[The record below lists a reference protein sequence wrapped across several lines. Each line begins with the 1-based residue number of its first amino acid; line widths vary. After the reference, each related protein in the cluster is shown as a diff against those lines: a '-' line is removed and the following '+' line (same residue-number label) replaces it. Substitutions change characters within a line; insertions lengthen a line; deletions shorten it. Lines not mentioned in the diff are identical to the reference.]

1 MNWRYFYI
9 GSVVALSYILF
20 LSWNAEKEI
29 KQEFAEAT
37 LIEQTKDQE
46 LLPQGESIGFVEI
59 QNEKLIVQVSPTSG
73 KVWEARLKEHTYL
86 NNEDSQGVRLFGFD
100 PSSGFKFY
108 LNSGFVSEDQGF
120 EVLEVLPS
128 SLRLIS
134 SDGKISKTISL
145 KENDYE
151 LLVEDVWV
159 GDMPVDV
166 PTPYIAMYR
175 TEGKPLDARD
185 NFFENSSYTGVAFNT
200 PDEPYANTR
209 LRGVDERIEYFQ
221 RGGWVAFIQ
230 KYFMAAILTPSD
242 RAQTLVALPPS
253 GESGAYVMG
262 AISREV
268 KKSEVSA
275 GINHRVFLGPKV
287 RSDLLSRAQDLELT
301 IDMGWFWF
309 LAQPLMMLLSMI
321 NAVVGNWGVSIILLT
336 VLIKLLLWP
345 VSAKG
350 FSSMAKMRTAGP
362 KLKEI
367 QERYKD
373 DRAKLGTEMMALY
386 KKEGINPAGGCF
398 PLLLQ
403 MPVFIAFFF
412 CLRESVELRHESFF
426 FWIQDLSAPDPLF
439 ILPVI
444 FAALMYLTQ
453 QLNPQPPGMDPTQ
466 AQIMK
471 FMPVMIAAIFII
483 MPAGLVLYSVA
494 NSAISLVQQ
503 RSMYK
508 KYGASDV
515 FWAKLITRGLF
526 VDFCSCPHQLPN
538 QQLLFLEY
546 LEAVVVKSLISF
558 LKRLF

>member
-1 MNWRYFYI
+1 MNWRYIYI
-9 GSVVALSYILF
+9 GSVVVLSYVLF

-29 KQEFAEAT
+29 KQEFAEASF
-37 LIEQTKDQE
+37 IEQNKSEE
-46 LLPQGESIGFVEI
+46 LLPSGETVGFVQI
-59 QNEKLIVQVSPTSG
+59 QNEKLDVLISPSSG
-73 KVWEARLKEHTYL
+73 KIWEARLKEHTYL
-86 NNEDSQGVRLFGFD
+86 NNKESQGVRVFGFD
-100 PSSGFKFY
+100 PLSGFKFY
-108 LNSGFVSEDQGF
+108 LNSGFVSEGDGF
-120 EVLEVLPS
+120 DVVEVTPS
-128 SLRLIS
+128 SIS
-134 SDGKISKTISL
+134 LVSLDGKISKSISL
-145 KENDYE
+145 KEGDYE
-151 LLVEDVWV
+151 LMIKDSWV
-159 GDMPVDV
+159 GEVPADV
-166 PTPYIAMYR
+166 PTPYVAMYR
-175 TEGKPLDARD
+175 TDGRALDARD

-209 LRGVDERIEYFQ
+209 LRSIDERVEYFQ

-230 KYFMAAILTPSD
+230 KYFMAAIITPSD
-242 RAQTLVALPPS
+242 RVQTLIALPPS
-253 GESGAYVMG
+253 SGSDTYVMG
-262 AISREV
+262 AISRETKV
-268 KKSEVSA
+268 NEIISGVEHK
-275 GINHRVFLGPKV
+275 IFLGPKV
-287 RSDLLSRAQDLELT
+287 RSDLISRAPDLELT

-321 NAVVGNWGVSIILLT
+321 NALVGNWGVSIILLT
-336 VLIKLLLWP
+336 FLIKLLLWP

-426 FWIQDLSAPDPLF
+426 FWIQDLSAPDPFF

-444 FAALMYLTQ
+444 FAGLMYLTQ

-503 RSMYK
+503 RAMYK
-508 KYGASDV
+508 KYGASD
-515 FWAKLITRGLF
+515 FSGPGAGG
-526 VDFCSCPHQLPN
+526 
-538 QQLLFLEY
+538 
-546 LEAVVVKSLISF
+546 
-558 LKRLF
+558 

>member
-1 MNWRYFYI
+1 
-9 GSVVALSYILF
+9 
-20 LSWNAEKEI
+20 
-29 KQEFAEAT
+29 
-37 LIEQTKDQE
+37 
-46 LLPQGESIGFVEI
+46 
-59 QNEKLIVQVSPTSG
+59 
-73 KVWEARLKEHTYL
+73 
-86 NNEDSQGVRLFGFD
+86 LFGFD
-100 PSSGFKFY
+100 LVSGFKFY

-120 EVLEVLPS
+120 KVLEVLPS
-128 SLRLIS
+128 SIKLLS
-134 SDGKISKTISL
+134 LDGNISKTISL
-145 KENDYE
+145 KDNDYE
-151 LLVEDVWV
+151 LFIEDRWI
-159 GDMPVDV
+159 GEMPVDV
-166 PTPYIAMYR
+166 PTPYVAMYR
-175 TEGKPLDARD
+175 TDGRPLDSRD

-200 PDEPYANTR
+200 PEEPYANFR
-209 LRGVDERIEYFQ
+209 LRNIDERIEYFQ

-242 RAQTLVALPPS
+242 RAQTLVAFPPS
-253 GESGAYVMG
+253 GNSATYVMG
-262 AISREV
+262 SILREV
-268 KKSEVSA
+268 KSNQISSGVT
-275 GINHRVFLGPKV
+275 HRVFLGPKV
-287 RSDLLSRAQDLELT
+287 RSDLLTRAQDLELT

-321 NAVVGNWGVSIILLT
+321 NSLVGNWGVSIILLT
-336 VLIKLLLWP
+336 FVIKLLLWP
-345 VSAKG
+345 ISAKG

-426 FWIQDLSAPDPLF
+426 FWINDLSAPDPFF

-471 FMPVMIAAIFII
+471 FMPVMIAVIFII

-503 RSMYK
+503 RAMYK
-508 KYGASDV
+508 KYGASD
-515 FWAKLITRGLF
+515 FSGPGAGG
-526 VDFCSCPHQLPN
+526 
-538 QQLLFLEY
+538 
-546 LEAVVVKSLISF
+546 
-558 LKRLF
+558 

>member
-9 GSVVALSYILF
+9 GSVVALSYVLF

-108 LNSGFVSEDQGF
+108 LNSGFVTEDKGF

-151 LLVEDVWV
+151 LLVEDRWV

-200 PDEPYANTR
+200 PNEPYANTR

-242 RAQTLVALPPS
+242 RPQTLVALPPS

-262 AISREV
+262 AISREI
-268 KKSEVSA
+268 KTSEVSA

-503 RSMYK
+503 RAMYK

-515 FWAKLITRGLF
+515 SG
-526 VDFCSCPHQLPN
+526 PN
-538 QQLLFLEY
+538 
-546 LEAVVVKSLISF
+546 
-558 LKRLF
+558 

>member
-1 MNWRYFYI
+1 MNLRYIYI
-9 GSVVALSYILF
+9 GSVVVLSYVLF

-29 KQEFAEAT
+29 KQEFVEAS
-37 LIEQTKDQE
+37 LIEQNKSGE
-46 LLPQGESIGFVEI
+46 LLPAGETVGFVQI
-59 QNEKLIVQVSPTSG
+59 QNEKLDVLVSPSSG
-73 KVWEARLKEHTYL
+73 KIWQARLKEHTYL
-86 NNEDSQGVRLFGFD
+86 NNKESQGVRLFGYD
-100 PSSGFKFY
+100 LLSGFKFY
-108 LNSGFVSEDQGF
+108 LNSGFVSEGEGF
-120 EVLEVLPS
+120 EVVGVTPS
-128 SLRLIS
+128 SVSLVSL
-134 SDGKISKTISL
+134 DGQISKTISL
-145 KENDYE
+145 KEGDYE
-151 LLVEDVWV
+151 LIIKDGWV
-159 GDMPVDV
+159 GELPADV

-175 TEGKPLDARD
+175 TDGRALDARD

-200 PDEPYANTR
+200 PDEPYANKR
-209 LRGVDERIEYFQ
+209 LRSIDERVEYFQ

-230 KYFMAAILTPSD
+230 KYFMAAIITPSD
-242 RAQTLVALPPS
+242 RIQTLIALPPS
-253 GESGAYVMG
+253 SESDTYVMG
-262 AISREV
+262 AISRETRV
-268 KKSEVSA
+268 SEIISGVE
-275 GINHRVFLGPKV
+275 HRVFLGPKV
-287 RSDLLSRAQDLELT
+287 RSDLITRAPDLELT

-321 NAVVGNWGVSIILLT
+321 NVLVGNWGVSIILLT
-336 VLIKLLLWP
+336 FLIKLLLWP

-426 FWIQDLSAPDPLF
+426 FWIQDLSAPDPFF

-503 RSMYK
+503 RAMYK
-508 KYGASDV
+508 KYGASD
-515 FWAKLITRGLF
+515 LSG
-526 VDFCSCPHQLPN
+526 PG
-538 QQLLFLEY
+538 
-546 LEAVVVKSLISF
+546 AV
-558 LKRLF
+558 

>member
-1 MNWRYFYI
+1 MNWRYLYI
-9 GSVVALSYILF
+9 GSVVALSYVLF

-29 KQEFAEAT
+29 KQEFAEAS
-37 LIEQTKDQE
+37 LIEKNQNEKM
-46 LLPQGESIGFVEI
+46 LPQGETIDFIEI
-59 QNEKLIVQVSPTSG
+59 QNSKLVVKISPSSG
-73 KVWEARLKEHTYL
+73 KVWQARLKEHTYL
-86 NNEDSQGVRLFGFD
+86 NNANSQGVRLFGFD
-100 PSSGFKFY
+100 LLSGFKFY
-108 LNSGFVSEDQGF
+108 LNSGFVEEAKSF
-120 EVLEVLPS
+120 ELLEVKSDAVKLV
-128 SLRLIS
+128 SL
-134 SDGKISKTISL
+134 DGKLTKTISL

-151 LLVEDVWV
+151 FFIEDRWV
-159 GDMPVDV
+159 GEIPADI

-175 TEGKPLDARD
+175 TDGRPLDARD

-200 PDEPYANTR
+200 PAEPYANTR
-209 LRGVDERIEYFQ
+209 LRGIGDGVEYFQ

-242 RAQTLVALPPS
+242 RVQTLTALPPS
-253 GESGAYVMG
+253 NGSDTYVMG
-262 AISREV
+262 AISRET
-268 KKSEVSA
+268 KASQLIS
-275 GINHRVFLGPKV
+275 GIQHRVFVGPKI
-287 RSDLLSRAQDLELT
+287 RSDLISRAPDLELT

-321 NAVVGNWGVSIILLT
+321 NVFVGNWGVSIILLT

-350 FSSMAKMRTAGP
+350 FSSMAKMRTVGP

-426 FWIQDLSAPDPLF
+426 FWIQDLSAPDPFF
-439 ILPVI
+439 ILPVV

-471 FMPVMIAAIFII
+471 FMPVMIAAIFVI

-503 RSMYK
+503 KAMYK
-508 KYGASDV
+508 KYGAPSSP
-515 FWAKLITRGLF
+515 T
-526 VDFCSCPHQLPN
+526 
-538 QQLLFLEY
+538 
-546 LEAVVVKSLISF
+546 
-558 LKRLF
+558 

>member
-1 MNWRYFYI
+1 MIWERLIKWKDETIDVLNKHLVEYDEPGMERFNNKELGWVNRTWNNRYI
-9 GSVVALSYILF
+9 RRAHLDVVDVRETEDFI
-20 LSWNAEKEI
+20 EI
-29 KQEFAEAT
+29 EN
-37 LIEQTKDQE
+37 
-46 LLPQGESIGFVEI
+46 S
-59 QNEKLIVQVSPTSG
+59 KLIIKISPVTG
-73 KVWEARLKEHTYL
+73 KIWEARLKEHTYL
-86 NNEDSQGVRLFGFD
+86 NNDDSLGVRLFGFD
-100 PSSGFKFY
+100 NATGFKFY
-108 LNSGFVSEDQGF
+108 LNSGFASEGQNF
-120 EVLEVLPS
+120 EVVSIQPS
-128 SLRLIS
+128 SVELASI
-134 SDGKISKTISL
+134 DGNINKSISL
-145 KENDYE
+145 KSDDYE
-151 LLVEDVWV
+151 LSIKDVWS
-159 GDMPVDV
+159 GDLPVDL

-175 TEGKPLDARD
+175 TDGRALDARD

-200 PDEPYANTR
+200 PAEPYANTR
-209 LRGVDERIEYFQ
+209 LRGIGDGIEYFQ

-242 RAQTLVALPPS
+242 RVQTLTALPPS
-253 GESGAYVMG
+253 NGSDTYVMG
-262 AISREV
+262 AISRET
-268 KKSEVSA
+268 KASQLIS
-275 GINHRVFLGPKV
+275 GIQHRVFVGPKI
-287 RSDLLSRAQDLELT
+287 RSDLISRAPDLELT

-321 NAVVGNWGVSIILLT
+321 NVFVGNWGVSIILLT

-350 FSSMAKMRTAGP
+350 FSSMAKMRTVGP

-386 KKEGINPAGGCF
+386 KREGINPAGGCF

-426 FWIQDLSAPDPLF
+426 FWIQDLSAPDPFF
-439 ILPVI
+439 ILPVV

-503 RSMYK
+503 RAMYK
-508 KYGASDV
+508 KYGAPSTP
-515 FWAKLITRGLF
+515 A
-526 VDFCSCPHQLPN
+526 
-538 QQLLFLEY
+538 
-546 LEAVVVKSLISF
+546 
-558 LKRLF
+558 

>member
-1 MNWRYFYI
+1 MNWRYIYI
-9 GSVVALSYILF
+9 GSVVALSYVLF

-29 KQEFAEAT
+29 KQEFAEASS
-37 LIEQTKDQE
+37 IEQNKSKG
-46 LLPQGESIGFVEI
+46 LLPPDETVGLVQI
-59 QNEKLIVQVSPTSG
+59 QNEKLEVLVSPSSG
-73 KVWEARLKEHTYL
+73 KIWQARLKEHTYL
-86 NNEDSQGVRLFGFD
+86 NNKESQGVRVFGFD
-100 PSSGFKFY
+100 NLSNFKFY
-108 LNSGFVSEDQGF
+108 LNSGFGSGSESFDVVEETLSSVSL
-120 EVLEVLPS
+120 V
-128 SLRLIS
+128 SL
-134 SDGKISKTISL
+134 DGKISKTISL
-145 KENDYE
+145 KDNDYE
-151 LLVEDVWV
+151 LVINDKWV
-159 GDMPVDV
+159 GEV
-166 PTPYIAMYR
+166 PADIPAPYVAMYR
-175 TEGKPLDARD
+175 TDGRALDARD
-185 NFFENSSYTGVAFNT
+185 GFFENSSYTGVAFNT

-209 LRGVDERIEYFQ
+209 LRNIDERVEYFQ
-221 RGGWVAFIQ
+221 RGGWVAFVQ
-230 KYFMAAILTPSD
+230 KYFMAAIITPSD
-242 RAQTLVALPPS
+242 RVQTLIALPPS
-253 GESGAYVMG
+253 NGKDTYVMG
-262 AISREV
+262 AISRET
-268 KKSEVSA
+268 KASQIIS
-275 GINHRVFLGPKV
+275 GIEHKIFLGPKV
-287 RSDLLSRAQDLELT
+287 RSDLISRAPDLELT

-321 NAVVGNWGVSIILLT
+321 NALVGNWGVSIILLT
-336 VLIKLLLWP
+336 ILIKLLLWP

-426 FWIQDLSAPDPLF
+426 FWIQDLSAPDPFF

-503 RSMYK
+503 RAMYK
-508 KYGASDV
+508 KYGASD
-515 FWAKLITRGLF
+515 FTGPG
-526 VDFCSCPHQLPN
+526 SN
-538 QQLLFLEY
+538 
-546 LEAVVVKSLISF
+546 
-558 LKRLF
+558 

>member
-1 MNWRYFYI
+1 MSWRYFYI
-9 GSVVALSYILF
+9 GSIVAFSYVLF

-29 KQEFAEAT
+29 KQEFVEAS
-37 LIEQTKDQE
+37 LIKQNQNEKI
-46 LLPQGESIGFVEI
+46 LPQGETLGFIEI
-59 QNEKLIVQVSPTSG
+59 QNSKLVVQISPSSG
-73 KVWEARLKEHTYL
+73 KIWQARLKEHTYL
-86 NNEDSQGVRLFGFD
+86 NNNNSQGVRLFGFD
-100 PSSGFKFY
+100 LLSGFKFY
-108 LNSGFVSEDQGF
+108 LNSGFVEEVKNF
-120 EVLEVLPS
+120 EVLEVGPDTAK
-128 SLRLIS
+128 LIS
-134 SDGKISKTISL
+134 IDGRISKTISL

-151 LLVEDVWV
+151 LFIEDRWV
-159 GDMPVDV
+159 GEIPADI

-175 TEGKPLDARD
+175 TDGKPLDARD

-200 PDEPYANTR
+200 PAEPYANTR
-209 LRGVDERIEYFQ
+209 LRSIGDGVEYFQ

-242 RAQTLVALPPS
+242 RVQTLTALSPS
-253 GESGAYVMG
+253 NGSDTYVMG
-262 AISREV
+262 AISRET
-268 KKSEVSA
+268 KASQLVS
-275 GINHRVFLGPKV
+275 GIQHRVFVGPKI
-287 RSDLLSRAQDLELT
+287 RSDLISRAPDLELT

-309 LAQPLMMLLSMI
+309 LAQPLMMMLSMI
-321 NAVVGNWGVSIILLT
+321 NVFVGNWGVSIILLT
-336 VLIKLLLWP
+336 VLIKFLLWP

-350 FSSMAKMRTAGP
+350 FSSMAKMRTVGP

-426 FWIQDLSAPDPLF
+426 FWVQDLSAPDPFF

-471 FMPVMIAAIFII
+471 FMPVMIAAIFVI

-494 NSAISLVQQ
+494 NSAISLIQQ
-503 RSMYK
+503 KAMYK
-508 KYGASDV
+508 KYGAPS
-515 FWAKLITRGLF
+515 A
-526 VDFCSCPHQLPN
+526 P
-538 QQLLFLEY
+538 
-546 LEAVVVKSLISF
+546 A
-558 LKRLF
+558 

>member
-9 GSVVALSYILF
+9 GAVVALSYVLF

-29 KQEFAEAT
+29 KQEFDEAT
-37 LIEQTKDQE
+37 TIDKDKNEQS
-46 LLPQGESIGFVEI
+46 LPPGETIGSIEI
-59 QNEKLIVQVSPTSG
+59 QNEKLIVEISPTSG
-73 KVWEARLKEHTYL
+73 KVWGARLKEHTYL
-86 NNEDSQGVRLFGFD
+86 NNENSLGVRLFGFD
-100 PSSGFKFY
+100 YVSGFKFY
-108 LNSGFVSEDQGF
+108 LNSGFVSKDVNF
-120 EVLEVLPS
+120 KVVRALPS
-128 SLRLIS
+128 SLELVS
-134 SDGKISKTISL
+134 LDGQVSKKISL
-145 KENDYE
+145 KGDDYE
-151 LLVEDVWV
+151 LLIKDVWV
-159 GDMPVDV
+159 GEVPVDV
-166 PTPYIAMYR
+166 PAPYIAMYR
-175 TEGKPLDARD
+175 TDGRPLDARD

-209 LRGVDERIEYFQ
+209 LRSVDEKIEYFQ

-230 KYFMAAILTPSD
+230 KYFMAAILTPSE
-242 RAQTLVALPPS
+242 RVQALVAIPPS
-253 GESGAYVMG
+253 SGSDMFVMG
-262 AISREV
+262 SISKEA
-268 KKSEVSA
+268 KTSELVS
-275 GINHRVFLGPKV
+275 GVDHRVFLGPKV
-287 RSDLLSRAQDLELT
+287 RSDLISRAPDLELT

-321 NAVVGNWGVSIILLT
+321 NGVVGNWGVSIILLT
-336 VLIKLLLWP
+336 ILIKLLLWP

-350 FSSMAKMRTAGP
+350 FSSMAKMRTAQP

-373 DRAKLGTEMMALY
+373 DKAKLGSEMMALY

-426 FWIQDLSAPDPLF
+426 FWIQDLSAPDPFF
-439 ILPVI
+439 ILPVV

-503 RSMYK
+503 RAMYK
-508 KYGASDV
+508 KYGAPS
-515 FWAKLITRGLF
+515 AP
-526 VDFCSCPHQLPN
+526 S
-538 QQLLFLEY
+538 
-546 LEAVVVKSLISF
+546 
-558 LKRLF
+558 

>member
-9 GSVVALSYILF
+9 ASVVALSYVLF

-29 KQEFAEAT
+29 KQEVAEAT
-37 LIEQTKDQE
+37 AIDLNKGRQVLPPGETEDLI
-46 LLPQGESIGFVEI
+46 EI
-59 QNEKLIVQVSPTSG
+59 QNSKLIVKISPVTG
-73 KVWEARLKEHTYL
+73 KIWEARLKEHTYL
-86 NNEDSQGVRLFGFD
+86 NNDDSLGVRLFGFD
-100 PSSGFKFY
+100 NATGFKFY
-108 LNSGFVSEDQGF
+108 LNSGFASEDQSF
-120 EVLEVLPS
+120 EIVNVQPS
-128 SLRLIS
+128 SVELAS
-134 SDGKISKTISL
+134 ADGKINKNIAL
-145 KENDYE
+145 KADDYE
-151 LLVEDVWV
+151 LLIKDVWV
-159 GDMPVDV
+159 GDLPVDL
-166 PTPYIAMYR
+166 PAPYIAMYR
-175 TEGKPLDARD
+175 TGGRALDARD

-200 PDEPYANTR
+200 PDEPYANSR
-209 LRGVDERIEYFQ
+209 LRSIDERIEYFQ

-242 RAQTLVALPPS
+242 RVQALIALPPTS
-253 GESGAYVMG
+253 GSDTYVMG
-262 AISREV
+262 AMSREV
-268 KKSEVSA
+268 KASDLMSGVD
-275 GINHRVFLGPKV
+275 HRVFLGPKI
-287 RSDLLSRAQDLELT
+287 RSDLMSRASDLELT

-321 NAVVGNWGVSIILLT
+321 NSVVGNWGVSIILLT
-336 VLIKLLLWP
+336 VLVKLLLWP
-345 VSAKG
+345 LSAKG
-350 FSSMAKMRTAGP
+350 FASMAKMRTAQP

-426 FWIQDLSAPDPLF
+426 FWIQDLSAPDPFF

-494 NSAISLVQQ
+494 NSAISLIQQ
-503 RSMYK
+503 RSLYK
-508 KYGASDV
+508 KYGANIYTTS
-515 FWAKLITRGLF
+515 GG
-526 VDFCSCPHQLPN
+526 SG
-538 QQLLFLEY
+538 
-546 LEAVVVKSLISF
+546 
-558 LKRLF
+558 

>member
-9 GSVVALSYILF
+9 GSIVALSYVLF

-29 KQEFAEAT
+29 KQEFVEAS
-37 LIEQTKDQE
+37 LIKQNQNEKM
-46 LLPQGESIGFVEI
+46 LPQGETLGFVEI
-59 QNEKLIVQVSPTSG
+59 QNSKLIVQISPSSG
-73 KVWEARLKEHTYL
+73 KIWQARLKEHTYL
-86 NNEDSQGVRLFGFD
+86 NNDNSQGVRLFGFD
-100 PSSGFKFY
+100 LLSGFKFY
-108 LNSGFVSEDQGF
+108 LNSGFVEEVKNF
-120 EVLEVLPS
+120 EVLEVEADTVK
-128 SLRLIS
+128 LIS
-134 SDGKISKTISL
+134 LDGRMSKTISL

-151 LLVEDVWV
+151 LFI
-159 GDMPVDV
+159 VDRWIGEIPADI

-175 TEGKPLDARD
+175 TDGKPLDARD

-200 PDEPYANTR
+200 PAEPYANTR
-209 LRGVDERIEYFQ
+209 LRGIGDGIEYFQ

-242 RAQTLVALPPS
+242 RVQTLTALPPS
-253 GESGAYVMG
+253 NGSDTYVMG
-262 AISREV
+262 SISRET
-268 KKSEVSA
+268 KASQLIS
-275 GINHRVFLGPKV
+275 GIQHRVFVGPKI
-287 RSDLLSRAQDLELT
+287 RSDLISRAPDLELT

-321 NAVVGNWGVSIILLT
+321 NIFVGNWGVSIILLT

-350 FSSMAKMRTAGP
+350 FSSMAKMRTVGP

-426 FWIQDLSAPDPLF
+426 FWIQDLSAPDPFF
-439 ILPVI
+439 ILPVV

-503 RSMYK
+503 RAMYK
-508 KYGASDV
+508 KYGAPS
-515 FWAKLITRGLF
+515 A
-526 VDFCSCPHQLPN
+526 P
-538 QQLLFLEY
+538 
-546 LEAVVVKSLISF
+546 A
-558 LKRLF
+558 

>member
-1 MNWRYFYI
+1 MNWRYLYI
-9 GSVVALSYILF
+9 GSVVVLSYVLF

-29 KQEFAEAT
+29 KQEFAEAS
-37 LIEQTKDQE
+37 LIEKNQNEKT
-46 LLPQGESIGFVEI
+46 LPQGETIDFIEI
-59 QNEKLIVQVSPTSG
+59 QNSKLVVKISPSSG
-73 KVWEARLKEHTYL
+73 KVWQARLKEHTYL
-86 NNEDSQGVRLFGFD
+86 NNANSQGVRLFGFD
-100 PSSGFKFY
+100 LLSGFKFY
-108 LNSGFVSEDQGF
+108 LNSGFVEEAKSF
-120 EVLEVLPS
+120 ELLEVKSDAVKLV
-128 SLRLIS
+128 SL
-134 SDGKISKTISL
+134 DGKLTKTISL

-151 LLVEDVWV
+151 FFIEDRWV
-159 GDMPVDV
+159 GEIPADI

-175 TEGKPLDARD
+175 TDGRPLDARD

-200 PDEPYANTR
+200 PAEPYANTR
-209 LRGVDERIEYFQ
+209 LRGIGDGVEYFQ

-242 RAQTLVALPPS
+242 RVQTLTALPPS
-253 GESGAYVMG
+253 NGSDTYVMG
-262 AISREV
+262 AISRET
-268 KKSEVSA
+268 KASQLIS
-275 GINHRVFLGPKV
+275 GIQHRVFVGPKI
-287 RSDLLSRAQDLELT
+287 RSDLISRAPDLELT

-321 NAVVGNWGVSIILLT
+321 NVFVGNWGVSIILLT

-350 FSSMAKMRTAGP
+350 FSSMAKMRTVGP

-426 FWIQDLSAPDPLF
+426 FWIQDLSAPDPFF
-439 ILPVI
+439 ILPVV

-503 RSMYK
+503 KAMYK
-508 KYGASDV
+508 KYGAPS
-515 FWAKLITRGLF
+515 APT
-526 VDFCSCPHQLPN
+526 
-538 QQLLFLEY
+538 
-546 LEAVVVKSLISF
+546 
-558 LKRLF
+558 

>member
-1 MNWRYFYI
+1 MNWRYIYI
-9 GSVVALSYILF
+9 GSVVALSYVLF

-29 KQEFAEAT
+29 KQEFAEASS
-37 LIEQTKDQE
+37 IEQNKSKG
-46 LLPQGESIGFVEI
+46 LLPPDETVGLVQI
-59 QNEKLIVQVSPTSG
+59 QNEKLEVLVSPSSG
-73 KVWEARLKEHTYL
+73 KIWQARLKEHTYL
-86 NNEDSQGVRLFGFD
+86 NNKESQGVRVFGFD
-100 PSSGFKFY
+100 NLSNFKFY
-108 LNSGFVSEDQGF
+108 LNSGFGSGSESFDVVEETLSSISLVS
-120 EVLEVLPS
+120 L
-128 SLRLIS
+128 
-134 SDGKISKTISL
+134 DGKISKTISL
-145 KENDYE
+145 KDNDYE
-151 LLVEDVWV
+151 LVINDKWV
-159 GDMPVDV
+159 GEV
-166 PTPYIAMYR
+166 PADIPAPYVAMYR
-175 TEGKPLDARD
+175 TDGRALDARD
-185 NFFENSSYTGVAFNT
+185 GFFENSSYTGVAFNT

-209 LRGVDERIEYFQ
+209 LRNIDERVEYFQ
-221 RGGWVAFIQ
+221 RGGWVAFVQ
-230 KYFMAAILTPSD
+230 KYFMAAIITPSD
-242 RAQTLVALPPS
+242 RVQTLIALPPS
-253 GESGAYVMG
+253 NGKDTYVMG
-262 AISREV
+262 AISRET
-268 KKSEVSA
+268 KASQIIS
-275 GINHRVFLGPKV
+275 GIEHKIFLGPKV
-287 RSDLLSRAQDLELT
+287 RSDLISRAPDLELT

-321 NAVVGNWGVSIILLT
+321 NALVGNWGVSIILLT
-336 VLIKLLLWP
+336 ILIKLLLWP

-350 FSSMAKMRTAGP
+350 FSSMAKMRAAGP

-426 FWIQDLSAPDPLF
+426 FWIQDLSAPDPFF

-503 RSMYK
+503 RAMYK
-508 KYGASDV
+508 KYGTSD
-515 FWAKLITRGLF
+515 FTGPG
-526 VDFCSCPHQLPN
+526 SN
-538 QQLLFLEY
+538 
-546 LEAVVVKSLISF
+546 
-558 LKRLF
+558 

>member
-1 MNWRYFYI
+1 MNWRYLYI
-9 GSVVALSYILF
+9 GSVVALSYVLF

-29 KQEFAEAT
+29 KQEFAEAS
-37 LIEQTKDQE
+37 LIEKNQNEKT
-46 LLPQGESIGFVEI
+46 LPQGETIDFIEI
-59 QNEKLIVQVSPTSG
+59 QNSKLVVKISPSSG
-73 KVWEARLKEHTYL
+73 KVWQARLKEHTYL
-86 NNEDSQGVRLFGFD
+86 NNANSQGVRLFGFD
-100 PSSGFKFY
+100 LLSGFKFY
-108 LNSGFVSEDQGF
+108 LNSGFVEEAKSF
-120 EVLEVLPS
+120 ELLEVKSDAVKLV
-128 SLRLIS
+128 SL
-134 SDGKISKTISL
+134 DGKLTKTISL

-151 LLVEDVWV
+151 FFIEDRWV
-159 GDMPVDV
+159 GEIPADI

-175 TEGKPLDARD
+175 TDGRPLDARD

-200 PDEPYANTR
+200 PAEPYANTR
-209 LRGVDERIEYFQ
+209 LRGIGDGIEYFQ

-242 RAQTLVALPPS
+242 RVQTLTALPPS
-253 GESGAYVMG
+253 NGSDTYVMG
-262 AISREV
+262 AISRET
-268 KKSEVSA
+268 KASQLIS
-275 GINHRVFLGPKV
+275 GIQHRVFVGPKI
-287 RSDLLSRAQDLELT
+287 RSDLISRAPDLELT

-321 NAVVGNWGVSIILLT
+321 NVFVGNWGVSIILLT

-350 FSSMAKMRTAGP
+350 FSSMAKMRTVGP

-426 FWIQDLSAPDPLF
+426 FWIQDLSAPDPFF
-439 ILPVI
+439 ILPAV

-503 RSMYK
+503 KAMYK
-508 KYGASDV
+508 KYGAPS
-515 FWAKLITRGLF
+515 A
-526 VDFCSCPHQLPN
+526 P
-538 QQLLFLEY
+538 
-546 LEAVVVKSLISF
+546 A
-558 LKRLF
+558 

>member
-1 MNWRYFYI
+1 MNWRYIYI
-9 GSVVALSYILF
+9 ASVVVLSYVLF

-29 KQEFAEAT
+29 KQEVAEAT
-37 LIEQTKDQE
+37 TISENNKFQILPAGETDGFIEIE
-46 LLPQGESIGFVEI
+46 
-59 QNEKLIVQVSPTSG
+59 NEKLIVKISPVSG
-73 KVWEARLKEHTYL
+73 KIWEARLKEHTYL
-86 NNEDSQGVRLFGFD
+86 NKKDSQGVRIFGFD
-100 PSSGFKFY
+100 NTSGFKFY
-108 LNSGFVSEDQGF
+108 LNSGFDSESLQFSVINKQPSYVELVSKN
-120 EVLEVLPS
+120 
-128 SLRLIS
+128 
-134 SDGKISKTISL
+134 GKVSKKISL
-145 KENDYE
+145 KEGDYE
-151 LLVEDVWV
+151 LLIKDRWEADL
-159 GDMPVDV
+159 PVDL
-166 PTPYIAMYR
+166 PTPYVAMYR
-175 TEGKPLDARD
+175 TDGRALDGRD

-209 LRGVDERIEYFQ
+209 LRGVNEKIEYFQ

-230 KYFMAAILTPSD
+230 KYFMASILTPPD
-242 RAQTLVALPPS
+242 RVQALIALPPS
-253 GESGAYVMG
+253 NGSDTYVMG
-262 AISREV
+262 AISRET
-268 KKSEVSA
+268 KTSEILSGVD
-275 GINHRVFLGPKV
+275 HRVFLGPKI
-287 RSDLLSRAQDLELT
+287 RSDLMSRASDLELT

-321 NAVVGNWGVSIILLT
+321 NGFAGNWGISIILLT
-336 VLIKLLLWP
+336 ILIKLLLWP

-426 FWIQDLSAPDPLF
+426 FWIQDLSAPDPYF
-439 ILPVI
+439 VLPVV

-466 AQIMK
+466 AKIMK
-471 FMPVMIAAIFII
+471 FMPVMIAVVFVI

-503 RSMYK
+503 KAMYK
-508 KYGASDV
+508 KYGAPSAPV
-515 FWAKLITRGLF
+515 
-526 VDFCSCPHQLPN
+526 
-538 QQLLFLEY
+538 
-546 LEAVVVKSLISF
+546 
-558 LKRLF
+558 

>member
-9 GSVVALSYILF
+9 GSVVALSYVLF
-20 LSWNAEKEI
+20 LSWNSEKEI
-29 KQEFAEAT
+29 KQEFAEASA
-37 LIEQTKDQE
+37 IVQSQTE
-46 LLPQGESIGFVEI
+46 EVLPSGETAALVEI
-59 QNEKLIVQVSPTSG
+59 QNSKLTLKISPTTG
-73 KVWEARLKEHTYL
+73 KVWQARLKEHTYL
-86 NNEDSQGVRLFGFD
+86 NNEDSLGVRLFGFNGAD
-100 PSSGFKFY
+100 GFKFY
-108 LNSGFVSEDQGF
+108 LNSGFVAQAKTFKVVEI
-120 EVLEVLPS
+120 LPS
-128 SLRLIS
+128 SLKLLS
-134 SDGKISKTISL
+134 VDGMVSKEFDL
-145 KENDYE
+145 KTDDYE
-151 LLVEDVWV
+151 LLIEDRWV
-159 GDMPVDV
+159 GQLPLDV
-166 PTPYIAMYR
+166 PAPYVAMYR
-175 TEGKPLDARD
+175 TDQRPLDAR
-185 NFFENSSYTGVAFNT
+185 NSFFENSSYTGVAFNT

-242 RAQTLVALPPS
+242 RIQALVALPPS
-253 GESGAYVMG
+253 DESDTYVMG

-268 KKSEVSA
+268 KATEVSS
-275 GINHRVFLGPKV
+275 GVGHRIFLGPKV
-287 RSDLLSRAQDLELT
+287 RSDLISRAPDLELT

-309 LAQPLMMLLSMI
+309 LSQPLMMLLSLI
-321 NAVVGNWGVSIILLT
+321 NDLVDNWGVSIVLLT
-336 VLIKLLLWP
+336 FLIKLLLWP
-345 VSAKG
+345 LSAKG

-403 MPVFIAFFF
+403 MPVFVAFFF

-471 FMPVMIAAIFII
+471 FMPVMIAAIFVI
-483 MPAGLVLYSVA
+483 MPAGLVLYSIA

-503 RSMYK
+503 KAMYK
-508 KYGASDV
+508 KYGAPS
-515 FWAKLITRGLF
+515 A
-526 VDFCSCPHQLPN
+526 P
-538 QQLLFLEY
+538 
-546 LEAVVVKSLISF
+546 A
-558 LKRLF
+558 